1 MSKEVK
7 MIDFKS
13 LVIQH
18 FRFLIDEFGFRVKE
32 ARTDQENF
40 GNSLIRFE
48 TSTIGINA
56 VLDRGQVFIYLGPLT
71 IREDEWFDIC
81 DVISYFAPQI
91 ENIYLFPEN
100 LSGDASIGF
109 QVERLSGLVKTYCT
123 PILKG
128 DFSMERDIRA
138 VQAKRAAKF
147 KEEMKKR
154 YPQLRNI
161 E

>member
-1 MSKEVK
+1 M
-7 MIDFKS
+7 MDFIS
-13 LVIQH
+13 LATHH
-18 FRFLIDEFGFRVKE
+18 FRFLVDEFGFRVKE

-48 TSTIGINA
+48 TSTIGINV
-56 VLDRGQVFIYLGPLT
+56 VLDRGQVFIYLGLLT
-71 IREDEWFDIC
+71 MPEDEWFDIC

-91 ENIYLFPEN
+91 ENVYLFPEN
-100 LSGDASIGF
+100 LSGDVSIAF
-109 QVERLSGLVKTYCT
+109 QVERLSSLVKTYCT
-123 PILKG
+123 TILRG
-128 DFSMERDIRA
+128 DISMERDIRA

-154 YPQLRNI
+154 YPQLRNV